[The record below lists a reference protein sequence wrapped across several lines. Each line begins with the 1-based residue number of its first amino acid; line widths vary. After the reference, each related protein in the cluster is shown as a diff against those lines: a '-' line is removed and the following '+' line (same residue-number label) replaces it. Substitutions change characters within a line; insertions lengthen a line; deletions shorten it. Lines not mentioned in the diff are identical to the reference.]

1 MFGRTATALFL
12 TGVWAA
18 AAVAQDAAA
27 LREAGE
33 RRIAA
38 REYAAAIAVLEKA
51 VALEPQGAA
60 GHAALGRALALERRF
75 AEGAEQ
81 LRRAIALG
89 DPRIATR
96 LYLGAALWESGQVEA
111 AERVFRA
118 ATDESGGAVQP
129 LHQLARLLLWQGRH
143 ADALPLLERAARM
156 TPDAVELQ
164 WDLAR
169 AYQET
174 GRHADAIAVYRRLL
188 TQEPELAQAR
198 YALGL
203 LLQRT
208 GDAEG
213 ARRELAEYA
222 RLHAEEKARTHR
234 EGVERARLDEG
245 WRLLSERKPRE
256 ALEHFQKISG
266 WEALS
271 GQAAALIALGR
282 RADAVQALERAVVLA
297 PEREELRLS
306 LAEAREA
313 VKRPAGR

>member
-1 MFGRTATALFL
+1 MFGRTASALFL
-12 TGVWAA
+12 TGVLAA
-18 AAVAQDAAA
+18 VAVAQDAAA

-38 REYAAAIAVLEKA
+38 REYAAAIVVLEKA
-51 VALEPQGAA
+51 VALEPQGGA

-75 AEGAEQ
+75 AEGAEH

-111 AERVFRA
+111 AERIFRA
-118 ATDESGGAVQP
+118 AIDESGGAVQP

-143 ADALPLLERAARM
+143 ADALPLLERAARL

-164 WDLAR
+164 GELAR

-174 GRHADAIAVYRRLL
+174 GRAAEAIAIYRRLL
-188 TQEPELAQAR
+188 AQEPELVRAR

-213 ARRELAEYA
+213 ARRELGEYA

-234 EGVERARLDEG
+234 EGLERARLDEG
-245 WRLLSERKPRE
+245 WRLLSEKAAGE
-256 ALEHFQKISG
+256 ALAHFQKLSG

-271 GQAAALIALGR
+271 GQATALIALGR
-282 RADAVQALERAVVLA
+282 RAEAVQALERAVLLA